1 MQDREFSAI
10 QCRPNLSWALV
21 ICLIKAVLLR
31 FFLSGESRTVIAVWR
46 HLCFKIFPFR
56 FDYFRPMYVALVNL
70 AGLFWLMESKVLLIL
85 IKVMDDH
92 KLTYLY
98 AHHWL
103 ANSMKWIIIYSST
116 DLIFQ
121 RRLSQARLFERFS
134 HSMLFRFFDFFSL

>member
-1 MQDREFSAI
+1 
-10 QCRPNLSWALV
+10 
-21 ICLIKAVLLR
+21 
-31 FFLSGESRTVIAVWR
+31 
-46 HLCFKIFPFR
+46 
-56 FDYFRPMYVALVNL
+56 MYVALVNL

-103 ANSMKWIIIYSST
+103 ANSVKWIIIYSST

-121 RRLSQARLFERFS
+121 RRLSQAQLFERFS
-134 HSMLFRFFDFFSL
+134 HSMLFRFSDFFSL